1 MSGKMIAL
9 ESSEASSHCLQSIS
23 PTDPESHRGNW
34 GDLGPKLQ
42 DLRQQNPRACVYAV
56 GVTPW
61 RGSTAVLRAQS
72 RQYLERFG
80 PAARPPKVWGEGAGR
95 CQAISIDP
103 S

>member
-1 MSGKMIAL
+1 MIAL
-9 ESSEASSHCLQSIS
+9 ESSEASSHSLQSIS
-23 PTDPESHRGNW
+23 PTDPESHRGNC

-42 DLRQQNPRACVYAV
+42 DLRQQNSRACVYAV

-80 PAARPPKVWGEGAGR
+80 PAACPPRAWGGGR